1 MHLPSLEEFLT
12 PALTE
17 QCTNIPNAFHITLFT
32 APTGAYWGVSA
43 APLSV
48 PVGRALN
55 KPRSS
60 RYNAPGDLPDQYNF
74 GKW

>member
-1 MHLPSLEEFLT
+1 MHLPSLEEFLM

-48 PVGRALN
+48 PVGSALN
-55 KPRSS
+55 
-60 RYNAPGDLPDQYNF
+60 
-74 GKW
+74 